1 MNVTRCH
8 MPGLLRRTV
17 DVCELHDRWTRNA
30 RRIARPVAY
39 RYPKTVVPHLSEQKP
54 NCEGLKRVE
63 SWSYGLSDYVGRNGP
78 YRGYMVIT
86 LENCDKTFS
95 EFSGTIDS

>member
-1 MNVTRCH
+1 

-30 RRIARPVAY
+30 RRIAGAAGCLSVSRSLLY
-39 RYPKTVVPHLSEQKP
+39 RIYPNDKP

-78 YRGYMVIT
+78 YRGYMVTT
-86 LENCDKTFS
+86 LENGDKTFS
-95 EFSGTIDS
+95 EFSGTS